1 MAAAEGTRRRPGRP
15 RGRDGQAVSGVSGR
29 RRGRPG
35 PAGKGLLGERP
46 RRGVRAGAAGVP
58 AGLGEA
64 FFEPIEAA
72 APRAPDPGLINED
85 FQPTLAADRTF
96 SAADMAALWVGL
108 VVCVPTWYLAG
119 GLVEMGMSWLQ
130 GIATV
135 FVGNLICLA
144 PVLLNAQPGT
154 KYGIPFPV
162 LSRAVSFPAA
172 AGAAR
177 RPGRS
182 PGLTRPSGHL
192 GFRHLRRQHPLGLAR
207 RRGVRLVRHPGET
220 HTHAAAAPG
229 GAED

>member
-1 MAAAEGTRRRPGRP
+1 MGAPIAAGGSRGARRGAGSRGHPLLPSAGGGRP
-15 RGRDGQAVSGVSGR
+15 RTAAAGAPGEGGR
-29 RRGRPG
+29 
-35 PAGKGLLGERP
+35 GERP
-46 RRGVRAGAAGVP
+46 RRRVRAGAAGVP
-58 AGLGEA
+58 AGFGKA
-64 FFEPIEAA
+64 FSEPIEAA

-177 RPGRS
+177 RPGRA
-182 PGLTRPSGHL
+182 GYT
-192 GFRHLRRQHPLGLAR
+192 
-207 RRGVRLVRHPGET
+207 
-220 HTHAAAAPG
+220 APG
-229 GAED
+229 

>member
-15 RGRDGQAVSGVSGR
+15 RGRDGQAVGALG

-35 PAGKGLLGERP
+35 PAGKGGRGEQP
-46 RRGVRAGAAGVP
+46 RRGVRARAAGVP
-58 AGLGEA
+58 AGLGKA

-135 FVGNLICLA
+135 SNLHGLGA
-144 PVLLNAQPGT
+144 DGADGT
-154 KYGIPFPV
+154 LTTTTPTFRSLWGT
-162 LSRAVSFPAA
+162 SFAW
-172 AGAAR
+172 
-177 RPGRS
+177 RPCS
-182 PGLTRPSGHL
+182 
-192 GFRHLRRQHPLGLAR
+192 
-207 RRGVRLVRHPGET
+207 
-220 HTHAAAAPG
+220 
-229 GAED
+229 